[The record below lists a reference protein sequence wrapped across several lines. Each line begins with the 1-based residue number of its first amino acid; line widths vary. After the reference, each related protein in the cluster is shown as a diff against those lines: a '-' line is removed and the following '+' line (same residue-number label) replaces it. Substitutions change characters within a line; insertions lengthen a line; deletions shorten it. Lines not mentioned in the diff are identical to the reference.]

1 MEISKELQDFLND
14 DHVLDLISAGDYKT
28 LFSMQTL
35 SRRTMNYSQLH
46 SVLLNSG
53 IASTQEILDIL
64 GYVPDGF
71 FSMFDNLTSIKLPH
85 NITSIGAYA
94 FSDCSSFTSGC
105 IGLTSF
111 IVPNGV
117 TSIGS
122 HAFTE
127 CYNLKTIYFNGTK
140 DQWKQVK
147 KAGNWKSGTNSV
159 KIICRG

>member
-1 MEISKELQDFLND
+1 MRFFQEFY
-14 DHVLDLISAGDYKT
+14 DLTNIT
-28 LFSMQTL
+28 L
-35 SRRTMNYSQLH
+35 
-46 SVLLNSG
+46 
-53 IASTQEILDIL
+53 
-64 GYVPDGF
+64 PD
-71 FSMFDNLTSIKLPH
+71 
-85 NITSIGAYA
+85 NITSIGKRAVQRCSKLTDIVLPNNISSISDWA
-94 FSDCSSFTSGC
+94 FSGC
-105 IGLTSF
+105 IGLTS
-111 IVPNGV
+111 ITIPDSV

>member
-1 MEISKELQDFLND
+1 
-14 DHVLDLISAGDYKT
+14 
-28 LFSMQTL
+28 
-35 SRRTMNYSQLH
+35 
-46 SVLLNSG
+46 
-53 IASTQEILDIL
+53 
-64 GYVPDGF
+64 
-71 FSMFDNLTSIKLPH
+71 MFQWCSNLTSITIP
-85 NITSIGAYA
+85 NSVTSIGDGA
-94 FSDCSSFTSGC
+94 FSGC